1 MIDLRSDTVT
11 KPSPAMRKAMADA
24 EVGDDVFGEDPTVRR
39 LEETVAEVLGKE
51 AALFV
56 PTGVMA
62 NQISLKIQTQP
73 GDEVIVEAGAHILQ
87 YETAAAP
94 IISGVQLRQVAGE
107 RGVPTVA
114 QVEDLIRGSAYYM
127 PPTRL
132 ICLENTHNKAGG
144 TIVPLETLR
153 AFRSMTTS
161 KGLSLHVDGAR
172 LWNASVA
179 SGVKP
184 RDFAACADTVSV
196 CFSKGLGAPVGSA
209 VAGSRQLITKARK
222 VRKILGGGMRQAGII
237 AAGAL
242 FALQNNV
249 DRLAEDHEK
258 ARTYAEI
265 VGGVKGFSV
274 DMKSVQTNI
283 VAVDVSKSGLDA
295 SAVIARM
302 KARGVLL
309 SDMDRHTVRA
319 VMHLDV
325 SQAEVRMAA
334 NAIAMEF
341 GA

>member
-325 SQAEVRMAA
+325 SKADVLSAA
-334 NAIAMEF
+334 KAIATQF
-341 GA
+341 GS

>member
-302 KARGVLL
+302 KARGVLP

>member
-341 GA
+341 GV

>member
-73 GDEVIVEAGAHILQ
+73 GDEVIVEVGAHILQ

>member
-1 MIDLRSDTVT
+1 
-11 KPSPAMRKAMADA
+11 
-24 EVGDDVFGEDPTVRR
+24 
-39 LEETVAEVLGKE
+39 
-51 AALFV
+51 
-56 PTGVMA
+56 
-62 NQISLKIQTQP
+62 
-73 GDEVIVEAGAHILQ
+73 
-87 YETAAAP
+87 
-94 IISGVQLRQVAGE
+94 
-107 RGVPTVA
+107 
-114 QVEDLIRGSAYYM
+114 
-127 PPTRL
+127 
-132 ICLENTHNKAGG
+132 
-144 TIVPLETLR
+144 
-153 AFRSMTTS
+153 
-161 KGLSLHVDGAR
+161 
-172 LWNASVA
+172 
-179 SGVKP
+179 
-184 RDFAACADTVSV
+184 
-196 CFSKGLGAPVGSA
+196 
-209 VAGSRQLITKARK
+209 
-222 VRKILGGGMRQAGII
+222 MRQAGII